1 MRLQDTVDTLIAFAW
16 MLKSL
21 SSSRITVQ
29 HLKGTNVDVVEVERT
44 ECTVFTVV
52 SPYIR
57 GLSQQLQRLLRK
69 YGATV

>member
-29 HLKGTNVDVVEVERT
+29 HLKGTNVDVVEVGRT